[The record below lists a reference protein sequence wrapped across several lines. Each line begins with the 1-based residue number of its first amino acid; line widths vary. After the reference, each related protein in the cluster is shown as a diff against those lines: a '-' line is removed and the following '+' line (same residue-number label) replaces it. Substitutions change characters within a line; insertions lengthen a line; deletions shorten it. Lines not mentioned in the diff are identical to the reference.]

1 MSRIAIDLGGTNLRA
16 ALLDADRI
24 TEYKTEPCKAEGT
37 EQEVT
42 DQIVRLCEAVN
53 DGKAEKIGV
62 AVPSVVD
69 YDRGIVYD
77 AVNIP
82 SWHEVH
88 LKEILEKHF
97 GIEAAI
103 DNDVNCF
110 VNGELHFGQGRPY
123 RNLVGITLGTGI
135 GAGIIASGRLYR
147 GFNTGAGEIGCLP
160 YRDADYEHFTSSIFF
175 KAHGTT
181 AHDEALKAKQGDG
194 QSLALW
200 QEFGYHLGRLLQVVL
215 LTYDPEAIIIGGGI
229 AAAANLFEE
238 PMRRS
243 LREGFPY
250 PHEVDRL
257 SIHFSTLKD
266 ANLLGAACL

>member
-1 MSRIAIDLGGTNLRA
+1 MSRITIDLGGTNLRA

-42 DQIVRLCEAVN
+42 DQIIRLCEAVN

-69 YDRGIVYD
+69 YERGIVYD

-88 LKEILEKHF
+88 LKEILEQRF

-110 VNGELHFGQGRPY
+110 VNGELHFGQGRSY

-135 GAGIIASGRLYR
+135 GAGIIASGSLYR

-175 KAHGTT
+175 KTHGTT
-181 AHDEALKAKQGDG
+181 ALEEAQKAEAGDAESLK
-194 QSLALW
+194 LW
-200 QEFGYHLGRLLQVVL
+200 QEFGHHLGRLLQVVL

-229 AAAANLFEE
+229 AAAAKFFDAS
-238 PMRRS
+238 MRRS

-250 PHEVDRL
+250 PHEAERV
-257 SIHFSTLKD
+257 SILYSKLED
-266 ANLLGAACL
+266 ANLLGAAKL